1 MNKNFVDNDVWRYR
15 VELKEEMS
23 LDDIT
28 VYTNP
33 FPQPWHKNYDPNK
46 DTLSLDEKMN
56 LVKEKY
62 FTKEKI
68 NELKQKLVDKIM
80 SEETPFDISCVDV
93 DGGYNVTEDELFK
106 IEL

>member
-1 MNKNFVDNDVWRYR
+1 MKEPFVDNDVWKYSIS
-15 VELKEEMS
+15 LKDEMS

-33 FPQPWHKNYDPNK
+33 FPEPWDKNYDSAK
-46 DTLSLDEKMN
+46 HTLSLEDKKN
-56 LVKEKY
+56 LVQEKY

-68 NELKQKLVDKIM
+68 AELKQKLVEKIM
-80 SEETPFDISCVDV
+80 SEENPFDISCVDV
-93 DGGYNVTEDELFK
+93 DGGYLVTEEELFK